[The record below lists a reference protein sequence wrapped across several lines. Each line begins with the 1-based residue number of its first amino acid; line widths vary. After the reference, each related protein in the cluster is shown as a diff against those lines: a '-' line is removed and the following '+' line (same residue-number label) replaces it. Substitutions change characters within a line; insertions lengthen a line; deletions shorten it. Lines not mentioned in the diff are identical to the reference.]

1 MRRTPAR
8 SICDFYIAICNAM
21 AEKESALDLVTTSPC
36 EYKALKECLDRNQG
50 KREKCEREWQEFQNA
65 CANNK
70 K

>member
-1 MRRTPAR
+1 MRIT
-8 SICDFYIAICNAM
+8 SM
-21 AEKESALDLVTTSPC
+21 ATEGGSAPQSSPC

-70 K
+70 R